1 MSSGSEWLNVER
13 AFRGKDGANCNQPSD
28 EKAGIAQEC
37 HTRMSRNR
45 YMVSIVFL
53 TFFVMSLLTNIL
65 GPIVPDIITSF
76 KVTLAAAAFLP
87 FSFFIAYGVM
97 SVPAGFLVERFGEKP
112 VMIAAFLAG
121 TTGSLSFAVHP
132 SYRVA
137 VVSLFVM
144 GSGMATLQTAINP
157 LLRVSGGEE
166 HFAFNSAFAQ
176 LIFGIASFISPY
188 IYSYLVLNLGRST
201 HQSPLLDFLARIT
214 PHYLPWASM
223 YWIFAVFTLLMVP
236 VLLFSRFPRV
246 ERTADES
253 AGSWEMYGSL
263 FRKPMVWAFFGCV
276 FAYVG
281 SEQGTA
287 DWISKFLSSYHGFDP
302 HTTGATAVSWFWG
315 LLTAGCFIGMG
326 LLKIFDSRYVLIGTC
341 VGALLC
347 LTAALFGPANVSVI
361 AFPAIGL
368 FASVMWPILV
378 SLALNSVSEHH
389 GSFAGILSTGI
400 MGGAIVPLIIGRIGD
415 HFGLRAGVAFLYVTF
430 GCVLSVGFWARPIV
444 TNATVSLKKTAVQST
459 T

>member
-1 MSSGSEWLNVER
+1 
-13 AFRGKDGANCNQPSD
+13 
-28 EKAGIAQEC
+28 
-37 HTRMSRNR
+37 
-45 YMVSIVFL
+45 MVFIVFL

-65 GPIVPDIITSF
+65 GPIVPDIISSF
-76 KVTLAAAAFLP
+76 KVSLAAAALLP

-97 SVPAGFLVERFGEKP
+97 SIPAGFWVERFGEKP

-121 TTGSLSFAVHP
+121 TLGSLSFALHP
-132 SYRVA
+132 SYQVA

-144 GSGMATLQTAINP
+144 GSGMAVLQTAINP
-157 LLRVSGGEE
+157 LLRVAGGEE

-176 LIFGIASFISPY
+176 LIFGIASFISPF
-188 IYSYLVLNLGRST
+188 IYSYLVLNLGRGTSRN
-201 HQSPLLDFLARIT
+201 LLLSVLGRIT
-214 PHYLPWASM
+214 PPTLPWASM
-223 YWIFAVFTLLMVP
+223 YWIFAVSTVVMML
-236 VLLFSRFPRV
+236 VLFLSRFPRV
-246 ERTADES
+246 ERTEDES

-263 FRKPMVWAFFGCV
+263 FRRPMVWAFFGCV

-287 DWISKFLSSYHGFDP
+287 DWISKFLSTYHGWDP
-302 HTTGATAVSWFWG
+302 HTTGAAAVSWFWG

-326 LLKIFDSRYVLIGTC
+326 LLKLFDSRHVLIGAC
-341 VGALLC
+341 LGAVMS
-347 LTAALFGPANVSVI
+347 LTAALVGPSNVSLV

-400 MGGAIVPLIIGRIGD
+400 MGGAVVPLIIGRIGD
-415 HFGLRAGVAFLYVTF
+415 RFGLRAGVAFLYLTF
-430 GCVLSVGFWARPIV
+430 GCVLSVGFWARPII
-444 TNATVSLKKTAVQST
+444 TNATVSLKKAAVQPT

>member
-1 MSSGSEWLNVER
+1 
-13 AFRGKDGANCNQPSD
+13 
-28 EKAGIAQEC
+28 
-37 HTRMSRNR
+37 MSRNR

-121 TTGSLSFAVHP
+121 TAGSLSFAVHP
-132 SYRVA
+132 SYGVA

-201 HQSPLLDFLARIT
+201 HQSPLLNFLARIT
-214 PHYLPWASM
+214 PHDLPWASM

-341 VGALLC
+341 IGALLC
-347 LTAALFGPANVSVI
+347 LTAALFGAANVSLI

-400 MGGAIVPLIIGRIGD
+400 MGGAVVPLIIGRIGD
-415 HFGLRAGVAFLYVTF
+415 HFGLRAGVAFLYLTF
-430 GCVLSVGFWARPIV
+430 ACVLSAGFWAKPIV
-444 TNATVSLKKTAVQST
+444 TNATVSLKKTAVQPT